1 MSVCYDVI
9 SKIANI
15 NIVMKS
21 LCQQLVILPLF
32 QMGWEVTGLCTLESG
47 VHYNSWAQVDQTS
60 QWSKNFD
67 PWLFLQPMLRVMYY
81 YICNLFWNFGIL
93 DFFDFLIWI
102 PNVYVNCQQ
111 KNACYFF
118 PEHMYIISYC
128 ITYQANTLI
137 DC

>member
-1 MSVCYDVI
+1 MSTVSHTTALSDGRLQA
-9 SKIANI
+9 SALW
-15 NIVMKS
+15 S
-21 LCQQLVILPLF
+21 
-32 QMGWEVTGLCTLESG
+32 LESTITVG
-47 VHYNSWAQVDQTS
+47 PRLIKPVNDQRILIRDYFCS
-60 QWSKNFD
+60 
-67 PWLFLQPMLRVMYY
+67 
-81 YICNLFWNFGIL
+81 LFWNFGIL